1 MCMCVYMCELCLCAC
16 VFKRT
21 RATVCALSTCACS
34 FVQSVDWVAAE
45 KSLQVDRTVKE
56 VDWAVPGTKAGAAM
70 LEEFIRRRLKLF
82 GEKRNDPN
90 VDALS
95 NLSPWIHFG

>member
-1 MCMCVYMCELCLCAC
+1 MCVCVCLQVHTCYSVCLEYMCSC
-16 VFKRT
+16 
-21 RATVCALSTCACS
+21 
-34 FVQSVDWVAAE
+34 VQSVDWVAAE

-70 LEEFIRRRLKLF
+70 LEDFIRRRLKLF